1 VPIALATDHNPG
13 TSPTLSP
20 LLMMNM
26 ACTLFRLTPEE
37 ALAGFT
43 RHAARALGLHAHLGQ
58 LTPAARPTGPTGRWT
73 IRTNWPTV
81 SATARSAASC
91 GPASLS
97 RRFLHERHRPRPRP
111 GDRDL
116 HPLARHRPAAGER
129 AARRHRHPGR
139 SASGLRARAL
149 ATEDA
154 DWHLEKLYA
163 FVCERGAS
171 LIVPRFARYV
181 IDLNRPPDNAPMY
194 PGANNTELCPTRFFS
209 GEPLYREGQA
219 PDAAEVQRR
228 RARYW
233 QPYHDALGAELARLQ
248 AAHGHAV
255 LFDGH
260 SIRSEL
266 PWLFEGKLPDLNL
279 GTVGGSSCDPL
290 LRQRLA
296 EVLAGQDAC
305 TQVVDGRFKGGHIT
319 RHYGQPAQG
328 RHAIQLEM
336 CWSCYM
342 TEAPP
347 WAWDAA
353 HAAQVQPL
361 LARLVDTMLAW
372 RPEATA

>member
-1 VPIALATDHNPG
+1 MNATDLVIDRAPDLETDTFTLWRG
-13 TSPTLSP
+13 TGP
-20 LLMMNM
+20 LLVSVPH
-26 ACTLFRLTPEE
+26 AGTAIPD
-37 ALAGFT
+37 AL
-43 RHAARALGLHAHLGQ
+43 
-58 LTPAARPTGPTGRWT
+58 
-73 IRTNWPTV
+73 
-81 SATARSAASC
+81 
-91 GPASLS
+91 
-97 RRFLHERHRPRPRP
+97 
-111 GDRDL
+111 
-116 HPLARHRPAAGER
+116 R
-129 AARRHRHPGR
+129 AAFVP
-139 SASGLRARAL
+139 RAL

-163 FVCERGAS
+163 FVCARGAS
-171 LIVPRFARYV
+171 LVVPRFARYV

-233 QPYHDALGAELARLQ
+233 QPYHDALEAELARLQ

-279 GTVGGSSCDPL
+279 GTVGGASCDPL

-296 EVLAGQDAC
+296 EVLAGQDAY

-319 RHYGQPAQG
+319 RHHGQPAQG

-361 LARLVDTMLAW
+361 LGRLVDTMLAW
-372 RPEATA
+372 RPGTAA